1 MQTLHLA
8 RSIWKKFQLLI
19 NTYQG
24 TTVARRGRPRVH
36 LRRAFLGICHLVWS
50 GCQWRA
56 LPRKY
61 GTRSTVHRYFTE
73 WAKSGL
79 FLKLWKLCLAFM
91 NKRGKI
97 KRDVHIVDGS
107 QVVTHSL
114 PKTIA
119 LISPQYRPKRAI
131 KFSLLVD
138 SDGTPLAT
146 ILSSAHQHDTNL
158 LDSTLAQ
165 NPIGTGTYTKTKL
178 LGDKGYV
185 GGRQELTVGIHE
197 YQPIF
202 HPRKYHLDHLK
213 PSQGKLLI
221 QHRWKVERTI
231 SWLKSYRRIKYCY
244 ERSFDA
250 YQTFLDLGCLLISFQ
265 KLDL

>member
-1 MQTLHLA
+1 M
-8 RSIWKKFQLLI
+8 
-19 NTYQG
+19 
-24 TTVARRGRPRVH
+24 
-36 LRRAFLGICHLVWS
+36 RRAFLGICHLVWS

-61 GTRSTVHRYFTE
+61 GTRSTVPRYFTE

-146 ILSSAHQHDTNL
+146 ILSSANKHDTSL
-158 LDSTLAQ
+158 LDSILAE
-165 NPIGTGTYTKTKL
+165 NPVNNGIYRKTRL
-178 LGDKGYV
+178 LCDKGYV
-185 GGRQELTVGIHE
+185 GGRQELTAVIHG
-197 YQPIF
+197 YKPIF
-202 HPRKYHLDHLK
+202 HPRKYHLDQLN
-213 PSQGKLLI
+213 PSQRKLLI

-244 ERSFDA
+244 ERSFGA
-250 YQTFLDLGCLLISFQ
+250 YQAFLDLGCLLFSFQ
-265 KLDL
+265 KLYL

>member
-19 NTYQG
+19 NPYQS
-24 TTVARRGRPRVH
+24 TTVARRGRPRVN
-36 LRRAFLGICHLVWS
+36 LRRAFLGICHLMWS

-61 GTRSTVHRYFTE
+61 GNRSTVHRYFTE
-73 WAKSGL
+73 WAQSGL

-97 KRDVHIVDGS
+97 KRDLHIVDGS

-114 PKTIA
+114 PKTA
-119 LISPQYRPKRAI
+119 AFISPQYRPKRAI

-138 SDGTPLAT
+138 SDGIPLT
-146 ILSSAHQHDTNL
+146 TTLSSANKHDTSL
-158 LDSTLAQ
+158 LDSILAK
-165 NPIGTGTYTKTKL
+165 NPIITKIYSKTKL
-178 LGDKGYV
+178 LGDKGHV
-185 GGRQELTVGIHE
+185 GGRQELTTVIHG

-202 HPRKYHLDHLK
+202 HPRKYHLDQLK
-213 PSQGKLLI
+213 SSQRKILT

-244 ERSFDA
+244 ERSFDT
-250 YQTFLDLGCLLISFQ
+250 YQAFLDLGYLLISFQ
-265 KLDL
+265 KLYL